1 MSNDLM
7 SQDLIVKLQEYT
19 GGAEEL
25 TQAAAAR
32 LAKLE
37 AFMWVIAN
45 VCDENCEEKSVER
58 YVGNMARHVTYGV
71 SK

>member
-1 MSNDLM
+1 MSHDLM
-7 SQDLIVKLQEYT
+7 SQTLIVKLQEYT
-19 GGAEEL
+19 GNAEEL

-45 VCDENCEEKSVER
+45 VCDPKCAETSVER
-58 YVGNMARHVTYGV
+58 YVGNMARHITYGDF
-71 SK
+71 K